1 MPLAPI
7 EVVQAAYESFARRD
21 IPKIFALF
29 SPDIEIIQSEELPWG
44 GHYRGHE
51 GAREFFTKLT
61 THLDSTLEIERLI
74 NAGEHI
80 VAVGWTQGKVKSTGA
95 TYRVPIAHVWKV
107 RDGMVIQVQ
116 FLIDNPTML
125 TALAS

>member
-1 MPLAPI
+1 MPHSPI
-7 EVVQAAYESFARRD
+7 EVVQAIYEAFASRD

-29 SPDIEIIQSEELPWG
+29 SPDIEIIQSVELPWG

-51 GAREFFTKLT
+51 GAREFFSKLT

-95 TYRVPIAHVWKV
+95 TYRVPIAHTWKIH
-107 RDGMVIQVQ
+107 DGQVIQVQ